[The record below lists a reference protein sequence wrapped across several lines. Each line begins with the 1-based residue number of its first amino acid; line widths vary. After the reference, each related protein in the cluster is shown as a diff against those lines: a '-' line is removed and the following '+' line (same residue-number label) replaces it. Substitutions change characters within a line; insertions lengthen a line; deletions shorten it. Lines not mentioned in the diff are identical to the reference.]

1 MAIEPSSDRPAKRRG
16 ILFKLSMVLLVLVVL
31 LVAAF
36 FVVTSS
42 AFFKGVILPKVGASM
57 NSDITVSSASIG
69 LSEVVLNDL
78 KLVPHGRDQLLQAQ
92 LVRTRFSLS
101 DIIGGNIVVHE
112 LTLQSPVITVVKNAD
127 GTSNLDPLTQ
137 QKKTTTE
144 EKKPST
150 TTEAKTKKEQKI
162 DITNVSIKNAQV
174 TMTEKLKGGGQKVTQ
189 VSNFDLAVDHLQNG
203 APGKLQLSGNAH
215 VDQPAAA
222 GSEAGTLE
230 AKLDANFDYKLAN
243 DLSPQSANGKAQA
256 QITSA
261 TGSMA
266 ELSTAAINLNCNL
279 TPTEIQNLALQFQR
293 GGNALGELRVNGP
306 FSVEKKEGRFNV
318 SLLGLDRQVLNFVGA
333 SHGIGFNQT
342 KISSTNLVEL
352 QQGGNTIAISGNF
365 DADQFSITKKADN
378 QTTPPLDLHIA
389 YQVTVDQ
396 SKQSA
401 LLQKLQINGVQNQN
415 EFLTGTLSKPMPVSW
430 GQGAGVPEEAA
441 FNLKVNN
448 LNLADWKTLAGNLA
462 PSGAATLN
470 LDIISRNAGKQLA
483 LDLNSHLANF

>member
-1 MAIEPSSDRPAKRRG
+1 MATAASSDHPVKRRG
-16 ILFKLSMVLLVLVVL
+16 ILFKLLMVLVVLVVL

-69 LSEVVLNDL
+69 LSEVELNDL

-112 LTLQSPVITVVKNAD
+112 LTLQSPVINIVKDAD

-150 TTEAKTKKEQKI
+150 TTETKAKKEQKI

-189 VSNFDLAVDHLQNG
+189 VSNFDFAVDRLQNG
-203 APGKLQLSGNAH
+203 APGKLQISGDAK
-215 VDQPAAA
+215 VDQPGVA
-222 GSEAGTLE
+222 GSEAGALA
-230 AKLDANFDYKLAN
+230 AKLAANFNYKLAN
-243 DLSPQSANGKAQA
+243 DLSPQSATGTAQA
-256 QITSA
+256 QIISA

-266 ELSTAAINLNCNL
+266 ELASVAVNLNCNL
-279 TPTEIQNLALQFQR
+279 TPTEIQNIALQFQR

-306 FSVEKKEGRFNV
+306 FSAEKKEGRFNV
-318 SLLGLDRQVLNFVGA
+318 NLLGTR
-333 SHGIGFNQT
+333 S
-342 KISSTNLVEL
+342 
-352 QQGGNTIAISGNF
+352 
-365 DADQFSITKKADN
+365 
-378 QTTPPLDLHIA
+378 
-389 YQVTVDQ
+389 
-396 SKQSA
+396 
-401 LLQKLQINGVQNQN
+401 
-415 EFLTGTLSKPMPVSW
+415 
-430 GQGAGVPEEAA
+430 
-441 FNLKVNN
+441 
-448 LNLADWKTLAGNLA
+448 
-462 PSGAATLN
+462 SGA
-470 LDIISRNAGKQLA
+470 
-483 LDLNSHLANF
+483 